1 MSRQPAGKE
10 ARHVVTVR
18 VVRVF
23 TDHAGRHGN
32 PLGIIENAPVTVP
45 DRDRRQAIA
54 AALGYSETVFIDDPD
69 KALITIYT
77 PLRELPFA
85 GHPAVGAAWMI
96 ARLTGAHPEVL
107 RMPGGDA
114 ATWTDQ
120 DGVWVRAP
128 LAITPPWWHERL
140 TSAEQVDAL
149 TGPIN
154 PAQEM
159 TQVWAWQDETTG
171 TVRARTFAGR
181 LGIVEDEA
189 TGSASMRLA
198 AALGRRLIIHH
209 GHGSI
214 VHAEPGPPGHAAIGG
229 HVTEDDPRSL

>member
-1 MSRQPAGKE
+1 M
-10 ARHVVTVR
+10 VTVR

-23 TDHAGRHGN
+23 TDRAGRHGN

-159 TQVWAWQDETTG
+159 TQVWAWQDEITG

-198 AALGRRLIIHH
+198 AALGRRIIIHH

-229 HVTEDDPRSL
+229 HVTEDDPRML